1 MSSAANDSFPRL
13 LGDIGGTN
21 ARFAL
26 QFSPGAPL
34 TSARTLSCALYP
46 SLYHAIEQYLREC
59 GPVRPHWAALGVA
72 NPVTGDRVSMTN
84 HSWSF
89 SISALKKDLGLARL
103 VVLNDFTALA
113 LALPHLPAG
122 DLEQVGGGVAQPGA
136 ALGLIGPGTGLGMS
150 GLVPCGHDYTPLRG
164 EGGHVTLAAWD
175 EREAQIIARL
185 RRRYGHVSA
194 ERALSGPGLVALYEI
209 CAALRGA
216 VPEILSPPE
225 ISARALSGACSL
237 CREALD
243 HFCALLGTVA
253 ADLALVLGARGGVY
267 LGGGIVP
274 KLGAYFAGSPFRGR
288 FEQKGRFSG
297 YLSRIPTYVIRAPH
311 PGLVGAARALD
322 RAEGSLEEEAL
333 ATPA

>member
-1 MSSAANDSFPRL
+1 
-13 LGDIGGTN
+13 
-21 ARFAL
+21 
-26 QFSPGAPL
+26 
-34 TSARTLSCALYP
+34 
-46 SLYHAIEQYLREC
+46 
-59 GPVRPHWAALGVA
+59 
-72 NPVTGDRVSMTN
+72 
-84 HSWSF
+84 
-89 SISALKKDLGLARL
+89 
-103 VVLNDFTALA
+103 
-113 LALPHLPAG
+113 
-122 DLEQVGGGVAQPGA
+122 
-136 ALGLIGPGTGLGMS
+136 
-150 GLVPCGHDYTPLRG
+150 
-164 EGGHVTLAAWD
+164 
-175 EREAQIIARL
+175 
-185 RRRYGHVSA
+185 
-194 ERALSGPGLVALYEI
+194 
-209 CAALRGA
+209 